1 MHAVDSGGCS
11 LVVSLLFEP
20 AARVAAQVEA
30 PDLVVDEDR
39 QHERDG
45 GQPPHEPEPNDTLLR
60 TSVSSGVY
68 AINAASAFA
77 NNRHI
82 DGNKKEGNTGDTHFR
97 GYIRSPLSI
106 PGVYERKAA
115 SAVSKMMPKLRAQLR
130 IPWCTIELRR
140 VLQIIKSA
148 HCTTTMDTKNA
159 VWQVYSRALRSR

>member
-45 GQPPHEPEPNDTLLR
+45 GQPPHEPETN
-60 TSVSSGVY
+60 TSLSTMSRELCYLVIRQIHSK
-68 AINAASAFA
+68 
-77 NNRHI
+77 
-82 DGNKKEGNTGDTHFR
+82 KKEGNTGGTHLR
-97 GYIRSPLSI
+97 GYIRNPLSI